1 MIYPAV
7 YKSNLYSTFS
17 FDNLITNMMKFKY
30 LKQVYLVTFL
40 SVTFVTFGQ
49 QSNAGKIKEIYLSGD
64 LLKFQNLGLQY
75 KTQIKDNT
83 YFRIGLAGLNIGFNK
98 SNPSPANYLVHITS
112 NISGSFDIGLE
123 KRRSITE
130 ALTCFYGINL
140 YNAAIFN
147 RNKTEDPTLPRDL
160 RFLDSF
166 NLESG
171 FGFNS
176 GLVLKIFK
184 DFSISVELSPRILYK
199 YNSSQSLDQGEKV
212 RFTRNGGSIDINNV
226 VQFSLIY
233 SWTKL

>member
-130 ALTCFYGINL
+130 ALTCFYG
-140 YNAAIFN
+140 
-147 RNKTEDPTLPRDL
+147 
-160 RFLDSF
+160 
-166 NLESG
+166 
-171 FGFNS
+171 FNS
-176 GLVLKIFK
+176 GLILKIFK